1 MPRRGF
7 TITELLTVISIIGL
21 LLAISLG
28 ALTAVRSTD
37 HLVTSQHHMRQ
48 IAQWM
53 NGWSTARNDVVLP
66 ASFNYLDESDT
77 IAGTV
82 GGARYFTYG
91 NNGRAYRETNNPWQ
105 PSTSDPRMDLL
116 NQGTWADILWVDAT
130 IGQKASIE
138 PLPMY
143 MADGSTLYAD
153 TTHSQPGRWLYTE
166 EQDDRRNPLRSTA
179 PNTFNYRRA
188 NEDGSETIGN
198 EAFLGVNFPP
208 TGMPFP
214 YGTGAWEKGLPG
226 FFAANNF
233 FEGRSMRDRTGNSA
247 DSKLDPRW
255 TYGQIKAPARSMY
268 LVDSFAGE
276 TIGAAPDEAD
286 YRDTTESAFIT
297 GARRGMASPQE
308 VDFRYG
314 DQCLMLMLDGSI
326 RKEDSWGTLD
336 NLQGAVPEGPMD
348 NNNLAVGRGIR
359 VTNLHKRAPW

>member
-1 MPRRGF
+1 MRRRGF

-21 LLAISLG
+21 LLAIALG

-208 TGMPFP
+208 TGMPLRP
-214 YGTGAWEKGLPG
+214 TISSRAARCATERAIQPIQSLTPAGLMARSRRRLDRCIWWIPLPVRPSAPHRTRRITVIPPSRPSSRARAEAW
-226 FFAANNF
+226 
-233 FEGRSMRDRTGNSA
+233 
-247 DSKLDPRW
+247 
-255 TYGQIKAPARSMY
+255 PARRKW
-268 LVDSFAGE
+268 
-276 TIGAAPDEAD
+276 I
-286 YRDTTESAFIT
+286 SAT
-297 GARRGMASPQE
+297 ATS
-308 VDFRYG
+308 V
-314 DQCLMLMLDGSI
+314 
-326 RKEDSWGTLD
+326 
-336 NLQGAVPEGPMD
+336 
-348 NNNLAVGRGIR
+348 
-359 VTNLHKRAPW
+359 